1 MKVYLAGPEV
11 FFPDA
16 EARTERKRALAREF
30 GFTPVTGEMPSPWPD
45 DPQEM
50 GVAIFRANEDAMK
63 RADLCIANI
72 TPFRGL
78 SADVG
83 TVWELG
89 FCYALGKPCFAY
101 SADPRTY
108 TSRVEAWAEAPLKR
122 DSEGVIRL
130 ENGEMVEEHGMSDN
144 LMIDASLALCGLPP
158 VLGTGAETE
167 DELFRT
173 CLSQVAARLL

>member
-1 MKVYLAGPEV
+1 
-11 FFPDA
+11 
-16 EARTERKRALAREF
+16 
-30 GFTPVTGEMPSPWPD
+30 MPWAS
-45 DPQEM
+45 
-50 GVAIFRANEDAMK
+50 
-63 RADLCIANI
+63 
-72 TPFRGL
+72 
-78 SADVG
+78 
-83 TVWELG
+83 
-89 FCYALGKPCFAY
+89 PCFAY